1 MNVKNIFS
9 GKIICLVILLTFL
22 MSSCGQQKQDQ
33 SQNQQQQ
40 QTSQGPE
47 QIPNDLTEI
56 ETNIEKI
63 ILALN
68 GPAVGVKEE
77 KPESGKQGEASGQS
91 DQSQGTQAQGTQP
104 QGAQAG
110 QPGQESQQPKQGE
123 GAKQPPK
130 QSPWEKITPII
141 YEIHNKWNSFMP
153 LAAKKGANKALLDGF
168 SDALNNL
175 TNTLPGKN
183 ENNTLLAANITYRH
197 IPDLYLLFKPKVSPE
212 IKKIRYYIRNS
223 VLNSQVANW
232 SKADT
237 DLSNL
242 KASWALFKNT
252 TTKEQQDSANM
263 LDFSIYELDKV
274 LKTKSLQ
281 LVKIKGKVALSN
293 VEALEKSSQEA
304 SSQGGK

>member
-1 MNVKNIFS
+1 MNNKNIFL
-9 GKIICLVILLTFL
+9 GKTIYLVLLLTFL

-33 SQNQQQQ
+33 SQNQKSE
-40 QTSQGPE
+40 QTSQGSE
-47 QIPNDLTEI
+47 QIPSQLTEI
-56 ETNIEKI
+56 ENNIEKI

-77 KPESGKQGEASGQS
+77 KSESGKQSESSDQS
-91 DQSQGTQAQGTQP
+91 TQSQSTQSQGTQS
-104 QGAQAG
+104 G

-141 YEIHNKWNSFMP
+141 YETHNKWNRFMP

-175 TNTLPGKN
+175 TKTLSDKN
-183 ENNTLLAANITYRH
+183 ENNTLLAASNTYGH
-197 IPDLYLLFKPKVSPE
+197 IPDFYLLFKTKVSPE
-212 IKKIRYYIRNS
+212 VKKIRYYIRNC

-232 SKADT
+232 PQADA
-237 DLSNL
+237 DLNNL
-242 KASWALFKNT
+242 KASWALFKNA
-252 TTKEQQDSANM
+252 TTKEQQDIVNM

-274 LKTKSLQ
+274 VKAKSKQ
-281 LVKIKGKVALSN
+281 LVKIKGKMALLN
-293 VEALEKSSQEA
+293 IETLEKSSEKA
-304 SSQGGK
+304 SSQGSQ